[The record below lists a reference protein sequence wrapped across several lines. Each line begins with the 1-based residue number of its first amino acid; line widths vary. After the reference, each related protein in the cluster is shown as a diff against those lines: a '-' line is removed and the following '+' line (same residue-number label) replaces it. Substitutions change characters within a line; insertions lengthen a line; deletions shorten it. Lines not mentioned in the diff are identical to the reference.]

1 MQVLFTQQST
11 LGDLK
16 KKELHKSSQTLTLTD
31 NLCHPDLSGFS
42 GAEHIIPV
50 FICFSRLLYPCLITW
65 SDDKSVQ
72 SISERSLTKNLKMEK
87 KKKRIWRWVWSSTVS
102 SRRTLVELQRAIDVL
117 LYLLL
122 ISFSFFFSLTLTYY
136 SVCDT
141 VKTRV
146 ELQMIK
152 NH

>member
-1 MQVLFTQQST
+1 MINQSKVF
-11 LGDLK
+11 LSDH
-16 KKELHKSSQTLTLTD
+16 KEFEDGK
-31 NLCHPDLSGFS
+31 
-42 GAEHIIPV
+42 
-50 FICFSRLLYPCLITW
+50 
-65 SDDKSVQ
+65 
-72 SISERSLTKNLKMEK
+72 EK
-87 KKKRIWRWVWSSTVS
+87 KKKEFEDGCGVVVS

>member
-1 MQVLFTQQST
+1 
-11 LGDLK
+11 
-16 KKELHKSSQTLTLTD
+16 
-31 NLCHPDLSGFS
+31 
-42 GAEHIIPV
+42 
-50 FICFSRLLYPCLITW
+50 
-65 SDDKSVQ
+65 
-72 SISERSLTKNLKMEK
+72 MEK
-87 KKKRIWRWVWSSTVS
+87 KKKKKEFEDGCGVVVS